1 MAGAD
6 KHLNTAEKSVIVKCG
21 KKFPYD
27 EIEDFS
33 WNR

>member
-6 KHLNTAEKSVIVKCG
+6 KHLNTAERSIIVKFG

-27 EIEDFS
+27 ETEDVC
-33 WNR
+33 